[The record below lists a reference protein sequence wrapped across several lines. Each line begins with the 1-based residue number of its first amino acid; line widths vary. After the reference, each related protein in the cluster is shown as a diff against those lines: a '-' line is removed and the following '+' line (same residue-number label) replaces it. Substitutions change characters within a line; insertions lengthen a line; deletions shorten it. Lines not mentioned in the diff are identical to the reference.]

1 MGRRG
6 RKRRSIGRADR
17 SATRATDRPSIAR
30 DGDDGAATRRIAGSA
45 RARVARMGGEGD
57 PASRA
62 RRGGLAS
69 RGRRGLDRAHLS
81 GDVYHARV
89 RHRDRPSRVERIPS
103 RALARGRSFPIKS
116 ATMTPGRS
124 LARTRA
130 RSPRATSLRRT
141 KRARSLRARDG
152 RAIERSVRI
161 HRTASTRSA
170 LARAPSTL
178 SVSSRYGLGEGRRL
192 HGTRGCQKALV
203 RLGYGLVRT

>member
-17 SATRATDRPSIAR
+17 SATRATDRSSIAR

-45 RARVARMGGEGD
+45 RARVARGGGEGD

-69 RGRRGLDRAHLS
+69 RGRRGFDRAHLS

-103 RALARGRSFPIKS
+103 RARAHGRSFPIKS
-116 ATMTPGRS
+116 VTPGRS

-178 SVSSRYGLGEGRRL
+178 SVSSRYGLGEGRRR

>member
-17 SATRATDRPSIAR
+17 SATRAIGRR
-30 DGDDGAATRRIAGSA
+30 D
-45 RARVARMGGEGD
+45 
-57 PASRA
+57 
-62 RRGGLAS
+62 AS
-69 RGRRGLDRAHLS
+69 RGRRARESRAGEGRGIPHRARAAAAWRRGVVEGSIARHLS

-103 RALARGRSFPIKS
+103 RARARGRSFPIKS
-116 ATMTPGRS
+116 ATPGRS

-178 SVSSRYGLGEGRRL
+178 SVSSRYGLGEGRRR